1 MLPKLRRSWLY
12 IVLAILLSGAAWFLF
27 SLSAGK
33 PKQTT
38 ASTSAQGAV
47 SGDKPSST
55 ASRTSVRAFGR
66 IEPGQGIVNISAPSD
81 CCRLLRL
88 EVGEGQVVKAADVL
102 ARLDTYP
109 EALAAVNLA
118 RSQLANARERL
129 SAETANGEAKIQEAE
144 VHLQKVKTTGPLE
157 ILAQEAKVRSA
168 ELEHALQT
176 RDLQRMKTCGAECL
190 PDQSVDRQDALVQKA
205 KEDLSNSRSVLDH
218 LKTQYETTM
227 EEAKAQLAS
236 ARADLVRVRSAISID
251 VLEREVERAQAQL
264 SRTTIT
270 APIDGQILKIHTWPG
285 EKIGSTPILK
295 MGDVANMYAVAEVYE
310 SDVRL
315 VRPGQKATIR
325 SPALSEVLTG
335 KVSQVGLTVYKNDV
349 LGIDPGAAT
358 DFRVVEARILLD
370 DHRLA
375 QRFNH
380 LQVDI
385 EINVTQ

>member
-1 MLPKLRRSWLY
+1 MLLKLRRSWLY
-12 IVLAILLSGAAWFLF
+12 IVLAILLSGAAWALF

-38 ASTSAQGAV
+38 ANVSVQGAV
-47 SGDKPSST
+47 SSDKPSST

-66 IEPGQGIVNISAPSD
+66 IEPGRGIVNISAPSD
-81 CCRLLRL
+81 YRLLRL
-88 EVGEGQVVKAADVL
+88 EVDEGQVVKAADVL

-109 EALAAVNLA
+109 EALAEVNHA

-129 SAETANGEAKIQEAE
+129 SAETANGEAKIREAE

-176 RDLQRMKTCGAECL
+176 RDLQRMKTCGDECL
-190 PDQSVDRQDALVQKA
+190 PEQSIDRQDALVQKA
-205 KEDLSNSRSVLDH
+205 KEDLTHSRSVLDH
-218 LKTQYETTM
+218 LKKQYETTM
-227 EEAKAQLAS
+227 EEAKAQVAS
-236 ARADLVRVRSAISID
+236 ARADLVRVRSTISID
-251 VLEREVERAQAQL
+251 VLEREVERAQTRL
-264 SRTTIT
+264 SRATIT
-270 APIDGQILKIHTWPG
+270 APIDGQILKIHTRPG
-285 EKIGSTPILK
+285 ERIGSMPILK

-315 VRPGQKATIR
+315 VRPGQKATVR
-325 SPALSEVLTG
+325 SPALPGALTG

-349 LGIDPGAAT
+349 LGLDPGAAT

-370 DHRLA
+370 DHQLA

-385 EINVTQ
+385 EINVAQ

>member
-1 MLPKLRRSWLY
+1 MLPKLRRSWVY
-12 IVLAILLSGAAWFLF
+12 VVLAILLAGAAWALF

-38 ASTSAQGAV
+38 GNAPVQGAG

-66 IEPGQGIVNISAPSD
+66 IEPGRGIVNISAAPD
-81 CCRLLRL
+81 YRLLKL
-88 EVGEGQVVKAADVL
+88 EVDEGQVVKAADVL

-109 EALAAVNLA
+109 EALAEVKHA
-118 RSQLANARERL
+118 RSQLASARERL
-129 SAETANGEAKIQEAE
+129 SAETANGEAKIREAE

-157 ILAQEAKVRSA
+157 ILSQEAKVRSA
-168 ELEHALQT
+168 ELEHALQS
-176 RDLQRMKTCGAECL
+176 RDLQRMKTCGDECL
-190 PDQSVDRQDALVQKA
+190 PEQSIDRQDALVQKA
-205 KEDLSNSRSVLDH
+205 KEDLTHSRSVLDH
-218 LKTQYETTM
+218 LKKQYETTM

-236 ARADLVRVRSAISID
+236 ARADLARVRSTISID
-251 VLEREVERAQAQL
+251 VLEREVETAQARL
-264 SRTTIT
+264 SRSTIT
-270 APIDGQILKIHTWPG
+270 APINGQILKIHTWPG

-315 VRPGQKATIR
+315 VHPGQKATVR
-325 SPALSEVLTG
+325 SPALPEVLTG

-349 LGIDPGAAT
+349 LGLDPGAAT
-358 DFRVVEARILLD
+358 DFRVIEARILLD
-370 DHRLA
+370 NPQLA
-375 QRFNH
+375 QKFNH

-385 EINVTQ
+385 EISLAQ